1 MGNVSESIFKINTAA
16 GSGSGFY
23 VKEHDVIIT
32 NYHVVDGNREVS
44 VENTRK
50 ERYLA
55 NVVMVNPVTDLAFL
69 KCWDSL
75 NAAGVRINEEIVPY
89 GRDQIFVHGFPFG
102 MPYTV
107 TQGIISAPDQLMDGR
122 HYLQTDAAV
131 NPGNSGGPM
140 LNHSDELVAVT
151 TSKFNNA
158 DNVGFGIP
166 LKTVMEELDTWSSI
180 TDYTSY
186 SLKCDSC
193 GALISEK
200 VEYCNSCGSNVDTR
214 VFAFETQQ
222 LSKIAVFVEEALA
235 EAGTNP
241 VLARNGANLW
251 EFHHGSS
258 LIRIFLFKNN
268 YLYVTSP
275 LNELPKGN
283 LEPLL
288 EYLLKDNVNP
298 YKLGIFKDT
307 IYVSYRVAVTDAFS
321 SKADDIKKN
330 IVGLLQKADELDD
343 FFVDN
348 YNCKMTSFSK
358 IVENQL

>member
-1 MGNVSESIFKINTAA
+1 MSNISDSIFKINTAS

-23 VKEHDVIIT
+23 IKEYDIIVT
-32 NYHVVDGNREVS
+32 NYHVVNGNREVS
-44 VENTRK
+44 VENTGK

-69 KCWDSL
+69 KCNESL
-75 NAAGVRINEEIVPY
+75 NAAGISINKETVPY

-102 MPYTV
+102 MPYTI
-107 TQGIISAPDQLMDGR
+107 TQGIISASDQLMDGR
-122 HYLQTDAAV
+122 HYVQTDAAV

-140 LNHSDELVAVT
+140 LNAKDELVAVT

-166 LKTVMEELDTWSSI
+166 IKTVVEELETLSSI

-186 SLKCDSC
+186 SLKCNSC
-193 GALISEK
+193 GTLISEK
-200 VEYCNSCGSNVDTR
+200 IEYCNSCGSNIDTK
-214 VFAFETQQ
+214 VFAFETNQ
-222 LSKIAVFVEEALA
+222 LSKIAVFVEDALTA
-235 EAGTNP
+235 AGTNP
-241 VLARNGANLW
+241 VLARNGANIW

-283 LEPLL
+283 LGSLF
-288 EYLLKDNVNP
+288 EYLLEDHLNP
-298 YKLGIFKDT
+298 YKLGIHKDT
-307 IYVSYRVAVTDAFS
+307 IYVSYRIAVADIFS
-321 SKADDIKKN
+321 SRASEVKDN
-330 IVGLLQKADELDD
+330 IVKMLQKADELDD
-343 FFVDN
+343 FFVNNFD
-348 YNCKMTSFSK
+348 CKMTSFSK
-358 IVENQL
+358 IIENQL